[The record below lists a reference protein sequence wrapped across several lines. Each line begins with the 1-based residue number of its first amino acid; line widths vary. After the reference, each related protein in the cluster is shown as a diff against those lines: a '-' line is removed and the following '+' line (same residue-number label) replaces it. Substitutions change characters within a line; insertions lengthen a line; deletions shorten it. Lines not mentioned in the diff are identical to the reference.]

1 MSGSAPF
8 DFDAARHVVLRLHDD
23 LQRLARQEQADA
35 DEHGDDE
42 TALSLAVVI
51 DLLRIAA
58 SDFMTLLAPKNG
70 ATMTPT
76 LFYLDADAQAIFE
89 RLVAQSSACSVLAV
103 VVDHYAGD
111 LRNAGREVVTG
122 FVRLIRRE
130 GQDLCGLADELAA
143 WHEQQEKVAAAQQLK
158 RFKEYIE
165 QTGPTQEKG
174 GAE

>member
-1 MSGSAPF
+1 MNGSAPF
-8 DFDAARHVVLRLHDD
+8 DFDAARQVLLRLRDD
-23 LQRLARQEQADA
+23 LQRLAAQDKADA
-35 DEHGDDE
+35 DERGADE

-51 DLLRIAA
+51 DLLRVAV
-58 SDFMTLLAPKNG
+58 SDVVTLLAPKDG
-70 ATMTPT
+70 AAMAPT

-89 RLVAQSSACSVLAV
+89 RLVAQTSACSVLAV
-103 VVDHYAGD
+103 VIDHYAGD
-111 LRNAGREVVTG
+111 LRNAGREVITG

-130 GQDLCGLADELAA
+130 GHDLCGLADELAA
-143 WHEQQEKVAAAQQLK
+143 WHEREEKVAAAQQLK

>member
-1 MSGSAPF
+1 MNGSAPF
-8 DFDAARHVVLRLHDD
+8 DFDAARQVLLRLHDD
-23 LQRLARQEQADA
+23 LQRLARQDKADA
-35 DEHGDDE
+35 DERGADE

-51 DLLRIAA
+51 DLLRVAVSDVANLLPSKDGAA
-58 SDFMTLLAPKNG
+58 MR
-70 ATMTPT
+70 PT

-89 RLVAQSSACSVLAV
+89 RLVAQTSACSVLAV

-130 GQDLCGLADELAA
+130 GHDLCGLADELAA
-143 WHEQQEKVAAAQQLK
+143 WHEAQEKAAAAQQLK

-165 QTGPTQEKG
+165 RTGQEKG